1 MNWLYRSRLAVAL
14 DLPHQST
21 LDPLALSYERLYNR
35 HILHTNEGFMPC
47 AKLLAGCLFL
57 GLLACKHPSGDVASS
72 ENLYGT
78 DDPNT
83 VLPLPANIEVNT
95 EMQELPVHQAW
106 AQGGKSLTVHRSST
120 CPSES
125 VEENGCGNETS
136 YRYIRASRE
145 LGLSACRCTP
155 ERIEKKV
162 TLSATQVQE
171 LDKFMASLETTNGPQ
186 VSCGGDLAST
196 DWELIVETAESVEQS
211 YPVAICGSNVRQ
223 VGRINVRSFQALYE
237 YLKKSL
243 PE

>member
-1 MNWLYRSRLAVAL
+1 
-14 DLPHQST
+14 
-21 LDPLALSYERLYNR
+21 
-35 HILHTNEGFMPC
+35 MPC

-57 GLLACKHPSGDVASS
+57 GLFACKHPGADNVSS

-78 DDPNT
+78 DDPTT
-83 VLPLPANIEVNT
+83 VLPIPANVEVNT
-95 EMQELPVHQAW
+95 EMPELPVRQAW
-106 AQGGKSLTVHRSST
+106 TQGGKSLTVHRSSS

-125 VEENGCGNETS
+125 VEESGCGNETS
-136 YRYIRASRE
+136 YRFIRSSRE
-145 LGLSACRCTP
+145 LALSACRCTP

-162 TLSATQVQE
+162 TLSAPQVQE
-171 LDKFMASLETTNGPQ
+171 LDKFVASLETTNGPQ
-186 VSCGGDLAST
+186 VTCGGDAAST

-223 VGRINVRSFQALYE
+223 VGRINERSFQALYE